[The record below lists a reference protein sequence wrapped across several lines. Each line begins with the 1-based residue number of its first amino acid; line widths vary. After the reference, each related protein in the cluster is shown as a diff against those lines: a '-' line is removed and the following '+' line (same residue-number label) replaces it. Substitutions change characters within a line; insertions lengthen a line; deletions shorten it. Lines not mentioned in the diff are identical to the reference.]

1 MLLAVSDQI
10 YPRIAFKL
18 SKCINF
24 YFVVVFMGFFFQI
37 VNTNVN
43 TNVNM
48 ETTA

>member
-10 YPRIAFKL
+10 YPCIAFKL

-24 YFVVVFMGFFFQI
+24 YFVVVFMGFLKY
-37 VNTNVN
+37 VN